1 MIIVPQAEALE
12 EILEPIGTMVV
23 VEDKHSRGVKNTIAM
38 TTTSAVRGI
47 FAEKA
52 EARAIE
58 LAKKGINL
66 MINYV
71 HSQKE
76 AEETAAFITKTYG
89 VKVLVLQGD
98 MANRLDV
105 QRVTTESI
113 AKMGGIDILV
123 HNAGPFIREKKT
135 ISEYTIVEWQQMM
148 DGNLNS
154 FFYLLKA
161 LLPVMQAQRWGR
173 IVMLGF
179 DRVGQAPAWKYRGAY
194 AAAKTG
200 SASLIRTLA
209 LEESDNGI
217 TVNMVCPGDITG
229 PWKEMMIEDAR
240 RTTDIQ
246 MRPQVGEDIAR
257 TVAFLCEDNADMISG
272 AIIEVTGG
280 KDVLA
285 KRNQE

>member
-1 MIIVPQAEALE
+1 
-12 EILEPIGTMVV
+12 
-23 VEDKHSRGVKNTIAM
+23 
-38 TTTSAVRGI
+38 
-47 FAEKA
+47 
-52 EARAIE
+52 
-58 LAKKGINL
+58 

-76 AEETAAFITKTYG
+76 AEETTAFITKTYG

-113 AKMGGIDILV
+113 AKMGSIDILV

-179 DRVGQAPAWKYRGAY
+179 DRVGQAPAKYRGAY